1 MKRLSLILFI
11 IILIGG
17 SLAIVVS
24 RPDLLVQFGLGGDN
38 AKLMRITRSFLE
50 DIQFKDFKK
59 AASYHRK
66 EEQDQV
72 DIPFLL
78 ERLFMIK
85 PEQLDVMDYE
95 ILFAKVDS
103 SGLRARV
110 KARIKVKNLLK
121 KDIQNR
127 ELMLYYFRDDDTSP
141 WHMKLESSLRQIK
154 AEKGKKH

>member
-1 MKRLSLILFI
+1 MKRLSVIFVLIA
-11 IILIGG
+11 LIGA
-17 SLAIVVS
+17 SLTLVVS
-24 RPDLLVQFGLGGDN
+24 RPDLLLRFGMGGDS

-59 AASYHRK
+59 AASYHRA

-85 PEQLDVMDYE
+85 PEQLDIMDYE
-95 ILFAKVDS
+95 IIFAKVDS

-110 KARIKVKNLLK
+110 KTRVKVKNLLRG
-121 KDIQNR
+121 DIQNR
-127 ELMLYYFRDDDTSP
+127 ELMLYYFRDDAKSP
-141 WHMKLESSLRQIK
+141 WHMKLESSLRK
-154 AEKGKKH
+154 LDAAKGKKH

>member
-1 MKRLSLILFI
+1 MKRLSLIFI
-11 IILIGG
+11 VLVLVGG
-17 SLAIVVS
+17 SLALVVT
-24 RPDLLVQFGLGGDN
+24 RPDLLVQFGIGGDK
-38 AKLMRITRSFLE
+38 ARLMRITRSFLE

-59 AASYHRK
+59 AASYHRA
-66 EEQDQV
+66 EERDTV

-121 KDIQNR
+121 GDIQNR
-127 ELMLYYFRDDDTSP
+127 ELMLYYFRDDVKSP

-154 AEKGKKH
+154 ADKNKKH